1 MQDMFEQAKRVASTA
16 VERAAWEADKLRR
29 SGARQRDVELAQRE
43 RTALLDQLAATAL
56 DLEQRGQLEGPLK
69 ALAQRLRALDGEIGR
84 GKAEAEAIRA
94 EPFTPGSISI
104 SVTRSGAGSAS
115 NASNASNADY
125 GPCPTC
131 GHRVRTSATYCSS
144 CGARLR

>member
-29 SGARQRDVELAQRE
+29 SAARQHDVELAHRE
-43 RTALLDQLAATAL
+43 RAALLDQLAATAL
-56 DLEQRGQLEGPLK
+56 DLEQRGQLQGPMQ
-69 ALAQRLRALDGEIGR
+69 ALAQRLRTLDGEISR
-84 GKAEAEAIRA
+84 GKAEADAIRT

-104 SVTRSGAGSAS
+104 NVSRTNTAGSYA
-115 NASNASNADY
+115 
-125 GPCPTC
+125 PCPTC
-131 GHRVRTSATYCSS
+131 GTRVRTTATYCSS

>member
-29 SGARQRDVELAQRE
+29 SSARQRDVELAQRE
-43 RTALLDQLAATAL
+43 RTALLEQLAATAL

-84 GKAEAEAIRA
+84 GKAEADAIRA

-104 SVTRSGAGSAS
+104 SVTRSGAGSAGS
-115 NASNASNADY
+115 ADY

>member
-29 SGARQRDVELAQRE
+29 VAAHQHEVELAQRE
-43 RTALLDQLAATAL
+43 RAAVVEQLANTVA
-56 DLEQRGQLEGPLK
+56 DLEQRGQIEGPLK
-69 ALAQRLRALDGEIGR
+69 ALAQRLRALDTEIVR
-84 GKAEAEAIRA
+84 GKAESEAIRT

-104 SVTRSGAGSAS
+104 AVTRSGGSSSAS
-115 NASNASNADY
+115 YA
-125 GPCPTC
+125 PCPTC
-131 GHRVRTSATYCSS
+131 GHRVRTSATYCSN

>member
-29 SGARQRDVELAQRE
+29 SSARQRDVELAQRE
-43 RTALLDQLAATAL
+43 RTALLEQLAATAL

-84 GKAEAEAIRA
+84 GKVEADAIRA

-104 SVTRSGAGSAS
+104 SVTRSGAGS
-115 NASNASNADY
+115 ADY

>member
-29 SGARQRDVELAQRE
+29 SSARQRDVELAQRE
-43 RTALLDQLAATAL
+43 RTALLEQLAATAL
-56 DLEQRGQLEGPLK
+56 DLEQRGQLEGPVK

-104 SVTRSGAGSAS
+104 SVTRSGAGGSGSAGG
-115 NASNASNADY
+115 ADY

>member
-43 RTALLDQLAATAL
+43 RATLLEQLASTAV

-69 ALAQRLRALDGEIGR
+69 ALAQRLRALDGEISQ
-84 GKAEAEAIRA
+84 GKAEAEAIRN

-104 SVTRSGAGSAS
+104 SVNRSANTAGSYTS
-115 NASNASNADY
+115 
-125 GPCPTC
+125 CPTC
-131 GHRVRTSATYCSS
+131 GHRIRGTATYCSS